1 MVDKRERERTRKLL
15 QFIVHATSLIRCG
28 FGVGFEYKGNRYLSK
43 LFCCWLVQLFLVVLF
58 CCWHSFF
65 LSKVLSFYF
74 SVGVCAFFVVCGYY
88 LSKGPKLHTNGVH
101 KYEMANY
108 VAASKSVGGSQGTI
122 YICRL
127 LVRYI

>member
-1 MVDKRERERTRKLL
+1 MGT
-15 QFIVHATSLIRCG
+15 
-28 FGVGFEYKGNRYLSK
+28 YLD
-43 LFCCWLVQLFLVVLF
+43 FFRWLVQLFLVALF
-58 CCWHSFF
+58 CCWHYF

-74 SVGVCAFFVVCGYY
+74 SGGVCAFFVVCGYY
-88 LSKGPKLHTNGVH
+88 LSKGPKLPTNGVH

-127 LVRYI
+127 FVRYIAIIGTPPASQCLEDHNSSIHIGKVWY